1 MSYKTIAVHL
11 DAGPR
16 CATRVVVEE
25 AVDAVVSGG
34 VTRDLLRHMTV
45 PTLLSH

>member
-25 AVDAVVSGG
+25 AVDAVVRAASRATCSG
-34 VTRDLLRHMTV
+34 T
-45 PTLLSH
+45 